1 MCYISVRP
9 ERHSYPIL
17 KKNMEFVINLT
28 TRSLAYATDWCGV
41 NSGKDH
47 TKFEE
52 MKLTPGKASVVN
64 APIIEECPLCIE
76 CRVKEVMALG
86 SHDMFIADVVNVQ
99 ADDKYLDPETGA
111 FDMQRADLLAYSHGK
126 YYGLGDFVGKFGW
139 SVRKKKIVM
148 KKIYLILLI
157 LPFCFSANAQKFI
170 KIEDKTFNWGGKVG
184 VNAALPIVKS
194 LTIDNQ
200 EMEDI
205 RLQYKVGY
213 QAAVFARANID
224 RFYIQPSLA
233 WQYTEGDIRF
243 NIPQTEN
250 SLPDGTN
257 TQMPIGKNRIT
268 YKSATL
274 EVPVMIGYYLV
285 KEGPYALSMMF
296 GPNIKYN
303 YKTRYSTDMT
313 DRPREF
319 EDDNTPFG
327 ISIAA
332 GLGVSIWRLF
342 LDFSYEFG
350 LNEVASDF
358 REIGTEANQKGTL
371 NIEKRTNIMSF
382 SLGFLF

>member
-1 MCYISVRP
+1 
-9 ERHSYPIL
+9 
-17 KKNMEFVINLT
+17 
-28 TRSLAYATDWCGV
+28 
-41 NSGKDH
+41 
-47 TKFEE
+47 
-52 MKLTPGKASVVN
+52 
-64 APIIEECPLCIE
+64 
-76 CRVKEVMALG
+76 
-86 SHDMFIADVVNVQ
+86 
-99 ADDKYLDPETGA
+99 
-111 FDMQRADLLAYSHGK
+111 
-126 YYGLGDFVGKFGW
+126 
-139 SVRKKKIVM
+139 M

-213 QAAVFARANID
+213 QAAVFARVNID

-342 LDFSYEFG
+342 MPSRKVFVTRLGKRFTNMLLRCHMVLEKKYSIMETGSENRELPSAVAMTDYALSY
-350 LNEVASDF
+350 SSS
-358 REIGTEANQKGTL
+358 
-371 NIEKRTNIMSF
+371 KRRTKSPR
-382 SLGFLF
+382 